1 MIENTNKNPYILVGI
16 DGSQISDSLIE
27 YAICLAKSN
36 GLTIKLIHTIEH
48 SHHTENPHHEG
59 NLTPNIRRE
68 LLKEL
73 SEEERV
79 ESKALLAHGKSLINA
94 AKEKVLVSGI
104 EKAVAKLRHGT
115 LPEAIE
121 DLKSETAFIMLG
133 SKGKSHQEDDKGDD
147 KGLGFHLEESIRA
160 TDTPVFI
167 VQKEYAKPKKVMF
180 AYNGS
185 PTSKRALAMISQD
198 TIYKEPLEMHLVNV
212 NSDEQLSEKLL
223 QEAKAAFV
231 ESKATIFTRTLQGDT
246 IEQLTQYQKEN
257 QIDITAMGAFSHG
270 KVHGFFFGSFTTKM
284 IQQSDCNFLLIR

>member
-1 MIENTNKNPYILVGI
+1 MSENNKYILVGI
-16 DGSQISDSLIE
+16 DGSAISNALVD
-27 YAICLAKSN
+27 YAIWLAKSN

-48 SHHTENPHHEG
+48 SHYTENPHHEG

-79 ESKALLAHGKSLINA
+79 ESKALIAQGKELINA
-94 AKEKVLVSGI
+94 AKEKVLAAGI
-104 EKAVAKLRHGT
+104 DNVVAKLRHGT

-121 DLKSETAFIMLG
+121 DLKAETQLIMLG
-133 SKGKSHQEDDKGDD
+133 SKGISHQDEEL
-147 KGLGFHLEESIRA
+147 GLGFHLEESIRA
-160 TDTPVFI
+160 TETPVFI
-167 VQKEYAKPKKVMF
+167 AQKDFSDPKKVLF

-185 PTSKRALAMISQD
+185 PTAKRALAMITQD
-198 TIYKEPLEMHLVNV
+198 TIYKEPLEIHIVSVNNDSKLAQQLVT
-212 NSDEQLSEKLL
+212 
-223 QEAKAAFV
+223 EAQAAFTD
-231 ESKATIFTRTLQGDT
+231 SSNTIITKTLSGDT

-284 IQQSDCNFLLIR
+284 IQQSDTNFLLIR

>member
-1 MIENTNKNPYILVGI
+1 MSENNKYILVGI
-16 DGSQISDSLIE
+16 DGSAISNALVD
-27 YAICLAKSN
+27 YAIWLAKSN

-79 ESKALLAHGKSLINA
+79 ESKALIAQGKELINA
-94 AKEKVLVSGI
+94 AKEKVLAAGI
-104 EKAVAKLRHGT
+104 DNVVAKLRHGT

-121 DLKSETAFIMLG
+121 DLKAETQLIMLG
-133 SKGKSHQEDDKGDD
+133 SKGISHQDEEL
-147 KGLGFHLEESIRA
+147 GLGFHLEESIRA
-160 TDTPVFI
+160 TETPVFI
-167 VQKEYAKPKKVMF
+167 AQKDFSDPKKVLF

-185 PTSKRALAMISQD
+185 PTAKRALAMITQD
-198 TIYKEPLEMHLVNV
+198 TIYKEPLEIHIVSVNNDSKLAQQLVT
-212 NSDEQLSEKLL
+212 
-223 QEAKAAFV
+223 EAQAAFTD
-231 ESKATIFTRTLQGDT
+231 SSNTIITKTLSGDT

-284 IQQSDCNFLLIR
+284 IQQSDTNFLLIR

>member
-1 MIENTNKNPYILVGI
+1 MSENTNKNNYILVGI
-16 DGSQISDSLIE
+16 DGSTISNALID
-27 YAICLAKSN
+27 YAIWLNKSN
-36 GLTIKLIHTIEH
+36 GLTIKLLHTIEH
-48 SHHTENPHHEG
+48 SHHTENAHHEG

-73 SEEERV
+73 SDEERQK
-79 ESKALLAHGKSLINA
+79 SKALIAKGKELINA
-94 AKEKVLVSGI
+94 AKQRVLDADI
-104 EKAVAKLRHGT
+104 ENVVAKLRHGT

-121 DLKSETAFIMLG
+121 DLKAETAFIMLG
-133 SKGKSHQEDDKGDD
+133 SKGKSHQHDD

-167 VQKEYAKPKKVMF
+167 AQKAYTEPKKVMF

-198 TIYKEPLEMHLVNV
+198 SIYQGPLEMHLVSV
-212 NSDEQLSEKLL
+212 NNDKKLSEKLL
-223 QEAKAAFV
+223 QEATTAFID
-231 ESKATIFTRTLQGDT
+231 SNNTITTQALEGDT